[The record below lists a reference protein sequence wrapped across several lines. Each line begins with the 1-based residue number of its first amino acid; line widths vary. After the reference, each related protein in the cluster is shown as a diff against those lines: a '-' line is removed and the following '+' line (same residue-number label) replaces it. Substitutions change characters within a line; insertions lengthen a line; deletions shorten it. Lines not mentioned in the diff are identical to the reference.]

1 MKISEVS
8 ERTDFSADT
17 LRYYERIGLLAP
29 VHRTESGIRDYQ
41 EKDIQR
47 LEFIHCMRQAGI
59 PLKALNEYIRLVEEG
74 GSTIDARKA
83 ILVQQRDELLI
94 KLQEMQE
101 TLDLLNY
108 KIKVYEERVLKAENE
123 MILKAEHDEQNP

>member
-8 ERTDFSADT
+8 EKTDFSADT

-29 VHRTESGIRDYQ
+29 VPRTESGIRDYQ

-47 LEFIHCMRQAGI
+47 IEFIQCMRKAGI

-74 GSTIDARKA
+74 DSTTEARKA
-83 ILVQQRDELLI
+83 ILIKQRDELLI

-123 MILKAEHDEQNP
+123 MILKASHAERNP

>member
-1 MKISEVS
+1 
-8 ERTDFSADT
+8 
-17 LRYYERIGLLAP
+17 
-29 VHRTESGIRDYQ
+29 
-41 EKDIQR
+41 
-47 LEFIHCMRQAGI
+47 MRQAGI

-74 GSTIDARKA
+74 DSTIDARKA

-123 MILKAEHDEQNP
+123 MILTAEHGEQNPLSNEKEKLLLAFPF